1 MSSIILNIED
11 SQLALLRKKAKE
23 MQLSSVEELL
33 LKIATELIETRET
46 KFEAAMQYVLEKNKK
61 LYERLA

>member
-1 MSSIILNIED
+1 MSTVTLNFED
-11 SQLALLRKKAKE
+11 KQLALLRVKAKE

-33 LKIATELIETRET
+33 MKIAAELVETRET
-46 KFEAAMQYVLEKNKK
+46 KFEAAMQYILEKNKK